1 MSNTDT
7 ELIAGELHIA
17 HQHGWSTDEPT
28 WAILTIDAAKAAD
41 LAALLGG
48 RMREAQ
54 GQDGAAEVILGRS
67 AVEATLTGPSAFVCN
82 TLRRRGLATVEMDQ
96 AGSAALTRS
105 EAGKANGRTR
115 TCDEMV
121 KARAGT
127 GSRPAVSLML
137 SIAGVEDLGVFRLT
151 SESWD
156 FSEAVRAL
164 SAEVVPPGGR
174 VRVAVRIHTSRM
186 TTRSGVAVVF
196 VQPQLVVLDSFS
208 ENVHWSLA
216 A

>member
-1 MSNTDT
+1 MPNPET
-7 ELIAGELHIA
+7 ELIAGDLHIA
-17 HQHGWSTDEPT
+17 FQHGRSTDEPT
-28 WAILTIDAAKAAD
+28 WAILTNDEAKAAD
-41 LAALLGG
+41 LAARLGG

-54 GQDGAAEVILGRS
+54 GQAGAIEVILGRS
-67 AVEATLTGPSAFVCN
+67 AVEATLSGPTALVCN
-82 TLRRRGLATVEMDQ
+82 SVRRRGPATVQMDQ
-96 AGSAALTRS
+96 GGSAALTWS

-115 TCDEMV
+115 TCDQMV
-121 KARAGT
+121 RARAGT
-127 GSRPAVSLML
+127 GPRPEVSLLL
-137 SIAGVEDLGVFRLT
+137 SIAGAEDLGVFRLT

-164 SAEVVPPGGR
+164 SAEVVFPGGR
-174 VRVAVRIHTSRM
+174 VRVVVRIHTSRM

>member
-7 ELIAGELHIA
+7 ELIAGELHVA
-17 HQHGWSTDEPT
+17 YQHGWSTDEPA
-28 WAILTIDAAKAAD
+28 WAILTNDAAKAAD

-48 RMREAQ
+48 RMRETQ
-54 GQDGAAEVILGRS
+54 GQAGATEVILGRS
-67 AVEATLTGPSAFVCN
+67 AVEATLAGPTALVYNSV
-82 TLRRRGLATVEMDQ
+82 RRRGPATVEVDQ

-115 TCDEMV
+115 TCDQMV

-127 GSRPAVSLML
+127 GSRPEVSLML
-137 SIAGVEDLGVFRLT
+137 SIAGAEDLGVFRLT

-164 SAEVVPPGGR
+164 SAEVGPSDGP
-174 VRVAVRIHTSRM
+174 VRVVVRIHTSRM

-216 A
+216 T

>member
-17 HQHGWSTDEPT
+17 YEHGWQAAEPT
-28 WAILTIDAAKAAD
+28 WAILTNDAAKAAD
-41 LAALLGG
+41 LAAHLGG
-48 RMREAQ
+48 RTREAQ
-54 GQDGAAEVILGRS
+54 GQAGATEVILGRS
-67 AVEATLTGPSAFVCN
+67 AVEATLVGLTALVCN
-82 TLRRRGLATVEMDQ
+82 SVRRRGPATVEMDQ

-115 TCDEMV
+115 TCDQMV
-121 KARAGT
+121 KARAGI
-127 GSRPAVSLML
+127 GPRPEVSLLL
-137 SIAGVEDLGVFRLT
+137 SMTGAEDLGVFRLT

-156 FSEAVRAL
+156 FSETVRAL
-164 SAEVVPPGGR
+164 SAEVVPAGDRLR
-174 VRVAVRIHTSRM
+174 VVVRIHTSRM

-196 VQPQLVVLDSFS
+196 VQPQLVVPDSFS